1 MKYLIPWIACL
12 LLSVAL
18 LAQEPA
24 VPTPVSPEM
33 AVITLPVRIHLMQ
46 SDLMP
51 DMHTTLVEADVRRVM
66 GKVNK
71 VWAQAGIQFEIE
83 SIKPAE
89 AVPMAEENRLKSEF
103 VRVKSMVPK
112 EVLSPTGIDICYVK
126 KVKPN
131 GFFYG
136 EPIVVKDTASLREVP
151 GGLDEP
157 LPRVTSHEI
166 GHALGL
172 SHRQDTTNLMQSGTT
187 GFSLNAEEIAT
198 ARAKAQEYLEKHQ
211 SGAVEAT
218 TTSSQ

>member
-1 MKYLIPWIACL
+1 
-12 LLSVAL
+12 
-18 LAQEPA
+18 
-24 VPTPVSPEM
+24 
-33 AVITLPVRIHLMQ
+33 
-46 SDLMP
+46 MP

-66 GKVNK
+66 SKVNK

-83 SIKPAE
+83 SIKTAE
-89 AVPMAEENRLKSEF
+89 AVPMPEENRLKSEF

-112 EVLSPTGIDICYVK
+112 SVLSPTGIDICYVK
-126 KVKPN
+126 TVKPN

-172 SHRQDTTNLMQSGTT
+172 NHRQDTTNLMQSGTT
-187 GFSLNAEEIAT
+187 GFSLNAEEITT
-198 ARAKAQEYLEKHQ
+198 ARAKAQEYLEKHGG
-211 SGAVEAT
+211 GAAEAAT
-218 TTSSQ
+218 AAPSIK

>member
-1 MKYLIPWIACL
+1 MKTLMIKTTCWLIP
-12 LLSVAL
+12 VVL
-18 LAQEPA
+18 LAQEPVTPA
-24 VPTPVSPEM
+24 PAAREMPT
-33 AVITLPVRIHLMQ
+33 ITLPVRIHLMQ
-46 SDLMP
+46 SGSIP
-51 DMHTTLVEADVRRVM
+51 DMHTTLVEADIHRIM

-83 SIKPAE
+83 SILPVE
-89 AVPMAEENRLKSEF
+89 AVPMPEENRLKSEF
-103 VRVKSMVPK
+103 VRVKSRVPK

-126 KVKPN
+126 KVQPN

-136 EPIVVKDTASLREVP
+136 EPIVVKDTASLKEVE

-172 SHRQDTTNLMQSGTT
+172 KHRQDRTNLMQSGTT

-198 ARAKAQEYLEKHQ
+198 ARGEAEEYLAKHP
-211 SGAVEAT
+211 AKVP
-218 TTSSQ
+218 

>member
-1 MKYLIPWIACL
+1 MHMPGPNMKHLIHLIACL
-12 LLSVAL
+12 LLSAAL
-18 LAQEPA
+18 LAQETPA
-24 VPTPVSPEM
+24 PAPAKEEM
-33 AVITLPVRIHLMQ
+33 PVITLPVRIHLMQ
-46 SDLMP
+46 STSLP
-51 DMHTTLVEADVRRVM
+51 DMHTTLVEADIHRIM

-89 AVPMAEENRLKSEF
+89 AVPMAEENWLKSEF

-112 EVLSPTGIDICYVK
+112 EVLSATGIDICYVK

-151 GGLDEP
+151 EGLDEP

-198 ARAKAQEYLEKHQ
+198 ARAKGQEYLAKHC
-211 SGAVEAT
+211 SAVP
-218 TTSSQ
+218 

>member
-1 MKYLIPWIACL
+1 MYLPRPNMKHLIYLIACL
-12 LLSVAL
+12 LLSVVL
-18 LAQEPA
+18 LAQEGKEAA
-24 VPTPVSPEM
+24 VPAALEM
-33 AVITLPVRIHLMQ
+33 PVITLPVRIHLMQ
-46 SDLMP
+46 SSSIP
-51 DMHTTLVEADVRRVM
+51 DMHTTLVEADVQRVM
-66 GKVNK
+66 DKVNK

-83 SIKPAE
+83 SILPAE
-89 AVPMAEENRLKSEF
+89 AVPMPEENRLKSEF

-112 EVLSPTGIDICYVK
+112 EVLSATGIDICYVK

-187 GFSLNAEEIAT
+187 GFSLNAEEIVT
-198 ARAKAQEYLEKHQ
+198 ARAKAQEYLAKHP
-211 SGAVEAT
+211 AVAP
-218 TTSSQ
+218 